1 VPITALPTKTDQEE
15 ALIPPERNQDPRLE
29 ADGVLVR
36 PIGGQIYLIEEGA
49 GDDEGQWGEENS
61 QPDRSPLSGL
71 INRH

>member
-1 VPITALPTKTDQEE
+1 M
-15 ALIPPERNQDPRLE
+15 PPERNQDTKLE

-49 GDDEGQWGEENS
+49 EGDPAWDEEDADA
-61 QPDRSPLSGL
+61 PDRSPLSGL